1 MANIQTVICLPDKSK
16 LEESNLG
23 IASLTNDRIKTT
35 PNGRDQ
41 WVKTHKQMALNAQ
54 KCKAPHMYLKNN
66 CKNNLSSC

>member
-23 IASLTNDRIKTT
+23 IASLTNGRIKTVVLMGWI
-35 PNGRDQ
+35 NGS
-41 WVKTHKQMALNAQ
+41 KHKQMALNAQ

-66 CKNNLSSC
+66 SQNNLSSC